1 MEPYKAW
8 ECRQGLAEMGAL
20 CRVEGAGGQLKT
32 VEWIEAEY
40 EPALLSVW
48 QEIFRVRLVSLQAS
62 ADQEKIRLS
71 KTFLQDFAQAEMEKM
86 RKVAVPAN
94 QSDRIQEEV
103 EEAREVMAEL
113 DFRP

>member
-1 MEPYKAW
+1 
-8 ECRQGLAEMGAL
+8 
-20 CRVEGAGGQLKT
+20 
-32 VEWIEAEY
+32 
-40 EPALLSVW
+40 
-48 QEIFRVRLVSLQAS
+48 
-62 ADQEKIRLS
+62 
-71 KTFLQDFAQAEMEKM
+71 MEKM